1 MKTIITM
8 LPLVA
13 LLATHPNAQAQQ
25 RTSGIIEYEVVS
37 RMDLSQARIVMVG
50 PGGQVTSGSGADMP
64 VDIPDLITSKQT
76 LTFARTKGKLQME
89 GGGGPQIM
97 SMRSAMPGGA
107 AARTIDVAGS
117 SSGNATFSSGPG
129 GLGGPGG
136 MAASLRPPLS
146 NTTYIDL
153 ENKKYL
159 TVATETKDS
168 VTSNSWYAEEDYKKS
183 AEIKTS
189 EKTKTIAG
197 FKCKKATV
205 KLGEETFV
213 FWYTTEI
220 PLLFSPVN
228 GVLPAE
234 GVVLSIES
242 NKRSYIAKK
251 IEFKPIEDTE
261 VSLPANAQKITEEE
275 LKVKRRQIMEKF
287 HNERLE
293 KLQQANN

>member
-1 MKTIITM
+1 MKKIIIIM
-8 LPLVA
+8 LPLLA
-13 LLATHPNAQAQQ
+13 LLTTQAQD
-25 RTSGIIEYEVVS
+25 RTSGKIEYEVLS
-37 RMDLSQARIVMVG
+37 RMDLSNARVVMMG
-50 PGGQVTSGSGADMP
+50 PGGQVTSGSPAEMGAD
-64 VDIPDLITSKQT
+64 VPDLITTKQV
-76 LTFARTKGKLQME
+76 LTFARTKGKLE
-89 GGGGPQIM
+89 TEGGGPQIL
-97 SMRSAMPGGA
+97 SMRGVAMSGA
-107 AARTIDVAGS
+107 ATSARTIDVAG
-117 SSGNATFSSGPG
+117 GPG
-129 GLGGPGG
+129 GGPANFSATSAGALG
-136 MAASLRPPLS
+136 SLRPPLS

-159 TVATETKDS
+159 TVTTEKKDS
-168 VTSNSWYAEEDYKKS
+168 LTSNSWFAEEDYKKS
-183 AEIKTS
+183 GDIKTS
-189 EKTKTIAG
+189 GKTKTIAG
-197 FKCKKATV
+197 FKCQRATV
-205 KLGEETFV
+205 KLGEENFV

-275 LKVKRRQIMEKF
+275 LKAKRRQIMEKF

-293 KLQQANN
+293 KFQQTNN